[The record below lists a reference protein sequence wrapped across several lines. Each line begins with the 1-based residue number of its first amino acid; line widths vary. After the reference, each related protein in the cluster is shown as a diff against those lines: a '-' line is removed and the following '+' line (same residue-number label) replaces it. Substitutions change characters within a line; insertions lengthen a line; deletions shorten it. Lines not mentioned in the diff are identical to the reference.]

1 MDPRIKGY
9 LERNREWAE
18 REDYVPPICFVD
30 MQRKGRERVDGTVI
44 VVACTD
50 PRVTPEE
57 FLGMDSSSKA
67 TVVRTAGGRV
77 HAAMS
82 TLLVLS
88 AVGNAGKKGVIMVV
102 HHTDCGLQTAD
113 EEAIRGVLR
122 ESVEGG
128 GEGRW
133 KDREVERVL
142 EGVRFGA
149 FVNPDESVKEDVGIL
164 KDSPFFKGMQILGFV
179 QDTETGLLKE
189 VIGVE

>member
-1 MDPRIKGY
+1 MDPRIKLY
-9 LERNREWAE
+9 LERNREWTS
-18 REDYVPPICFVD
+18 RKDYKPPVPFVD
-30 MQRKGRERVDGTVI
+30 MQRMGRAREDGTVI

-88 AVGNAGKKGVIMVV
+88 AVGNAGKKGTIMIV
-102 HHTDCGLQTAD
+102 HHTDCGLQGAS
-113 EEAIRGVLR
+113 EEGIREVLR
-122 ESVEGG
+122 ESAK
-128 GEGRW
+128 GEGE
-133 KDREVERVL
+133 EVERL
-142 EGVRFGA
+142 LKGVRFGA
-149 FVNPDESVKEDVGIL
+149 FGSPDESVKEDVDIL
-164 KDSPFFKGMQILGFV
+164 KQSPFFKGMQILGFV

-189 VIGVE
+189 VVGVE

>member
-1 MDPRIKGY
+1 MDPRIEMY
-9 LERNREWAE
+9 LERNREWAKK
-18 REDYVPPICFVD
+18 EDYVPPIPFVN
-30 MQRKGRERVDGTVI
+30 MQRKGKERVDGTVI

-88 AVGNAGKKGVIMVV
+88 AVGNLGKKGVIMVV

-113 EEAIRGVLR
+113 EEGIRAVLR
-122 ESVEGG
+122 GG
-128 GEGRW
+128 VDAEAG
-133 KDREVERVL
+133 KMLDVVK
-142 EGVRFGA
+142 FGA
-149 FVNPDESVKEDVGIL
+149 FGSPDESVKEDVGIL

-189 VIGVE
+189 VVGAD

>member
-1 MDPRIKGY
+1 MDPRIEMY
-9 LERNREWAE
+9 LERNREWAKKA
-18 REDYVPPICFVD
+18 DYVSPIPFVE

-88 AVGNAGKKGVIMVV
+88 AVGNLGKKGVIMVV
-102 HHTDCGLQTAD
+102 HHTDCGLQAAD
-113 EEAIRGVLR
+113 EEGIRGVLKAGVDA
-122 ESVEGG
+122 EAG
-128 GEGRW
+128 
-133 KDREVERVL
+133 KLLD
-142 EGVRFGA
+142 GVRFGA
-149 FVNPDESVKEDVGIL
+149 FVSPDESVKEDVRIL
-164 KDSPFFKGMQILGFV
+164 KESPFFKGMQILGFV

-189 VIGVE
+189 IVGPE

>member
-1 MDPRIKGY
+1 
-9 LERNREWAE
+9 
-18 REDYVPPICFVD
+18 
-30 MQRKGRERVDGTVI
+30 
-44 VVACTD
+44 
-50 PRVTPEE
+50 
-57 FLGMDSSSKA
+57 
-67 TVVRTAGGRV
+67 
-77 HAAMS
+77 MS